1 MSEEIKNLTDA
12 EIDYAQLI
20 GQQSP
25 KNILIRNHFYFNE
38 EITEDSTK
46 NLILSL
52 NELALSIASQALETG
67 LEPCPIELHINS
79 VGGDLQCALQIVQ
92 VMKDIQNGKA
102 CQIGNTLVP
111 IAINT
116 TVEGEA
122 DSGASVIAA
131 IGNHRRCSKYA
142 LSLIHPMRSIDANF
156 NTVEERDIALENMK
170 KWDEIYKG
178 IYVEHSKLTR
188 EQLDTMFKTET
199 FYTPQQLMEFGL
211 IEEII

>member
-1 MSEEIKNLTDA
+1 MSEENKNLVDT

-25 KNILIRNHFYFNE
+25 KNILIRNHLYFNE

-111 IAINT
+111 IKVNT
-116 TVEGEA
+116 YGEGQFC
-122 DSGASVIAA
+122 SGASLIHC
-131 IGNHRRCSKYA
+131 IGSKRFVSKYA
-142 LSLIHPMRSIDANF
+142 LSMIHPMRSL
-156 NTVEERDIALENMK
+156 NTSFKTTEEAKVALENDKMFNEIYRNIYLEHSNLTEK
-170 KWDEIYKG
+170 QLDEILKWDK
-178 IYVEHSKLTR
+178 
-188 EQLDTMFKTET
+188 
-199 FYTPQQLMEFGL
+199 FYTPEELIKMGL
-211 IEEII
+211 ADEIV